1 MEVQT
6 PHSVPELIQTVTNSN
21 KSTLRQVST
30 KEPVPR
36 VQVRLT
42 KPTPNL
48 MVLRLSVVDLTRLN
62 LAQLNLQTSQCCRLH
77 CSTGR
82 LKLLLEKTALQE
94 LSFLQ
99 INVCNTVGHN
109 QTHRQ

>member
-36 VQVRLT
+36 MQVT
-42 KPTPNL
+42 KPAPNL